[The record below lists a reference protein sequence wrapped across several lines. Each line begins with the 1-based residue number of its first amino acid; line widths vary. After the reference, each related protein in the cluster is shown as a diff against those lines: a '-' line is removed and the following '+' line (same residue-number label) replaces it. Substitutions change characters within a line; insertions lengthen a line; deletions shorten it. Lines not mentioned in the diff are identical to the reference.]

1 MRRFTLCITSFALVF
16 ALVVV
21 AAVPAF
27 ADDSIQVQ
35 DGYNVD
41 CVPYSPYISSLIVTD
56 NEEEEAVYYS
66 SSKART
72 YSVTASTFS
81 VSATSATSDTSTDYL
96 YSYSDYI
103 SLFSSKAAW
112 SPWFDGFGGK
122 FYDLVTNS
130 EGYRGV
136 KLLIGSDQSI
146 TSHSAVS
153 SLSNLKTSNKYS
165 FSFTIVQQ
173 ALTLGS
179 MSLRIYDSADSTKYI
194 DLYNYTAKPSTGAY
208 LKVNQKVSGNIII
221 PDNWTGSIKIRFLIE
236 NMAGAQP
243 TIYINDF
250 VMTDITN
257 ENLDKS
263 LDKFGDRIDS
273 IINPSEPYSSFDDGS
288 FENSADELKDAES
301 ALPTV
306 DYDAFQD
313 LANSID
319 LSEYSN
325 TFSAINNLF
334 IRFVDTVGITPL
346 IFFALFFGICIFI
359 LGRKLSGG

>member
-1 MRRFTLCITSFALVF
+1 MRKFALCSSSLALVF
-16 ALVVV
+16 AFMVLTSLS
-21 AAVPAF
+21 AF
-27 ADDSIQVQ
+27 ADDSIEVSE
-35 DGYNVD
+35 GYNID
-41 CVPYSPYISSLIVTD
+41 CVPYSSYISSLIVTD
-56 NEEEEAVYYS
+56 NTEEASVYYS

-72 YSVTASTFS
+72 YSATASTFS
-81 VSATSATSDTSTDYL
+81 VSSTSSSDSSTDYL
-96 YSYSDYI
+96 YSFSDYI
-103 SLFSSKAAW
+103 SLFSLKSLW

-122 FYDLVTNS
+122 FYDLETNS

-136 KLLIGSDQSI
+136 KLLIGSNQSI

-153 SLSNLKTSNKYS
+153 SLPDLKASNKYS

-194 DLYNYTAKPSTGAY
+194 DLYNNTAKPNTGKF

-243 TIYINDF
+243 TIYINNF
-250 VMTDITN
+250 VIRDITN

-263 LDKFGDRIDS
+263 LDKFGDRIDG
-273 IINPSEPYSSFDDGS
+273 IINPSEPYSQFDDGS
-288 FENSADELKDAES
+288 FQGSANELKDAEN
-301 ALPTV
+301 ALPSV
-306 DYDAFQD
+306 NHDEFQS

-325 TFSAINNLF
+325 AFAQINNLF
-334 IRFVDTVGITPL
+334 GRVVDTVGITPL